1 MIDYAQARLNMVDAQ
16 LRTNKVVDE
25 AILDA
30 FLAVPREL
38 YVPSPLRGSA
48 YVDDDIPLGGG
59 RSMMEPLVLARL
71 LQLAAIAPQDKVLE
85 IGCGTGYATALLA
98 RLAGAVTAL
107 ESDARLAAAARR
119 LLTQQGVAAKIVE
132 GDLAKGWPEGAPY
145 DVILLNG
152 AAAEIPQAISA
163 QLAEGG
169 RLVGVVR
176 ADAGPAGQANGA
188 AVVMTRAEGALSS
201 RRVFDAAAHEL
212 PGCGRAPSFVF

>member
-1 MIDYAQARLNMVDAQ
+1 MIDYAQARLNMVEGQ
-16 LRTNKVVDE
+16 LRTNKVTDE
-25 AILDA
+25 AVLDA
-30 FLAVPREL
+30 VLAVPREL

-71 LQLAAIAPQDKVLE
+71 LQLASITPQDKVLE

-119 LLTQQGVAAKIVE
+119 LLEQQGAKAKIVE
-132 GDLAKGWPEGAPY
+132 GALAAGWPDGAPY
-145 DVILLNG
+145 DVILFNG
-152 AAAEIPQAISA
+152 AVAEIPQAVAA

-176 ADAGPAGQANGA
+176 PDAGPAGHANGE
-188 AVVMTRAEGALSS
+188 AVLMTKAEGALSS
-201 RRVFDAAAHEL
+201 RPVFDAAAHEL
-212 PGCGRAPSFVF
+212 PGCGRTPSFVF

>member
-1 MIDYAQARLNMVDAQ
+1 MIDYAQARLNMVEGQ
-16 LRTNKVVDE
+16 LRTNKVTDE
-25 AILDA
+25 AVLDA

-38 YVPSPLRGSA
+38 YVPSSLRGAA

-71 LQLAAIAPQDKVLE
+71 LQLASITPRDEVLE
-85 IGCGTGYATALLA
+85 IGCGTGYATALIA

-107 ESDARLAAAARR
+107 ECDARLAAAARR
-119 LLTQQGVAAKIVE
+119 LLAQQGVRARVVE
-132 GDLAKGWPEGAPY
+132 GELAAGWPEGAPY
-145 DVILLNG
+145 NVIVFNG
-152 AAAEIPQAISA
+152 AAAAIPEAIAA

-176 ADAGPAGQANGA
+176 PDAGPAGRANGE
-188 AVVMTRAEGALSS
+188 AVLMTKAEGALSS
-201 RRVFDAAAHEL
+201 RPVFDAAVHEL